1 LVRAADDFR
10 INIQQT
16 RRTTLNE
23 VISQLIALQKIDLQL
38 DTIDNEVKQKQDAL
52 DNLAAALAQREADI
66 NELHEQINVLEQER
80 RTLDLELSE
89 ELAHVKSRQSKMM
102 QVQTGRE
109 QTALLKEIEDGKQGI
124 KEKEEKIVIIMEEI
138 ESLTAKIEK
147 QKELVQEETKNL
159 AAETAT
165 TKKAIEEIIKNKQGQ
180 DQNRQQHANQIETK
194 LLSKYT
200 VLRERRNGLA
210 VANVLAGVCQGCFMS
225 VPPQQY
231 NILLR
236 GDRHL
241 ECPVCQRIIYHL
253 APEDQG

>member
-1 LVRAADDFR
+1 M
-10 INIQQT
+10 
-16 RRTTLNE
+16 NE
-23 VISQLIALQKIDLQL
+23 VISQLVALQKIDLQL
-38 DTIDNEVKQKQDAL
+38 DTIDNEIKQKQDAL
-52 DNLAAALAQREADI
+52 DKLAAMLLQREADI
-66 NELHEQINVLEQER
+66 TQLNEQISALEQER
-80 RTLDLELSE
+80 RILDLELSE

-109 QTALLKEIEDGKQGI
+109 QTAILKEIEDGKQGI

-138 ESLTAKIEK
+138 ELLTAQIAR
-147 QKELVQEETKNL
+147 QKELVQEESKNL
-159 AAETAT
+159 AAETGN
-165 TKKAIEEIIKNKQGQ
+165 TKESIEAIIKNKEGQ
-180 DQNRQQHANQIETK
+180 DLNRQQQASQVEAK
-194 LLSKYT
+194 LLSKYN

-225 VPPQQY
+225 IPPQQY

-253 APEDQG
+253 PLDDQE